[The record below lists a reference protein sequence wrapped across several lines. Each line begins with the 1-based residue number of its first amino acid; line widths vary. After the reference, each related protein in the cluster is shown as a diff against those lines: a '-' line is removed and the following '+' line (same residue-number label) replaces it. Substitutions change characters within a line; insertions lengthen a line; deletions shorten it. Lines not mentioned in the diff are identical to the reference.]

1 MEVHRVGGRNCID
14 ATSTIEIEIT
24 EQDTRFAN
32 RKDPTNCVMARACM
46 KQESTDAIVHISRI
60 YLKVKDKDLW
70 TRYGVD
76 GSLRTEIIAFDRGGD
91 FAPGIYML
99 HTLQPCK
106 KLGADKRKRPNH
118 PKNKVRKTPVVLRGV
133 RTSANFGKQNTT
145 KK

>member
-24 EQDTRFAN
+24 EEDTKFAN
-32 RKDPTNCVMARACM
+32 RKDHTNCVMARACM

-76 GSLRTEIIAFDRGGD
+76 NSLRTEIIAFDRGGK
-91 FAPGIYML
+91 FAPGIYKL
-99 HTLQPCK
+99 HKLQPCK
-106 KLGADKRKRPNH
+106 KLGADKRKRPTYTQNGAR
-118 PKNKVRKTPVVLRGV
+118 KVPVVLRGV
-133 RTSANFGKQNTT
+133 RTSGKFGNQNA